1 MKKIAVMLSNKGS
14 GSNLGV
20 LIDWI
25 KEGKIKGEIVVVV
38 SDKRDAYGLV
48 RARNNRISGI
58 IRPFT
63 KFKDKKARSI
73 YAERLAKELKNK
85 YKADLVV
92 LAGWM
97 LILPTAFL
105 KYFPNAVINLH
116 PGLIPDKLGG
126 KLKLS
131 DGSLAK
137 AFEGEMADGA
147 IEAALKSG
155 IKISGSST
163 HFVTKVVDWGP
174 VIMRAEEKIKKTDTV
189 DKYYERLK
197 KKEHTILPLSVK
209 LFCENKL
216 KVRNNQVYIKDK
228 RYKKHRGVFR

>member
-1 MKKIAVMLSNKGS
+1 MKKLAVMLSNKGS

-20 LIDWI
+20 LIEWI
-25 KEGKIKGEIVVVV
+25 NKGKIKGKVAVVV
-38 SDKRDAYGLV
+38 SDKADAYGLT
-48 RARNNRISGI
+48 RAKNNKIPGI

-63 KFKDKKARSI
+63 KLKDTQARKV
-73 YAERLAKELKNK
+73 YGEKLAKELKDK
-85 YKADLVV
+85 YKADLIV

-97 LILPTAFL
+97 LILPTSFL
-105 KYFPNAVINLH
+105 KYYPNAVINLH
-116 PGLIPDKLGG
+116 PGLIPDSFRGR
-126 KLKLS
+126 LKLS
-131 DGSLAK
+131 DGSNAQ

-174 VIMRAEEKIKKTDTV
+174 VIMRAEEKIKPTDNI
-189 DKYYERLK
+189 DSYYGRLK

-216 KVRNNQVYIKDK
+216 RVKNNKVYFLDK
-228 RYKKHRGVFR
+228 RYKKHRGVY